1 MSRLSVSEA
10 REDLSETL
18 NRVAYGQERIVLHRH
33 GKDVAAVV
41 SMKDLVL
48 FERLLEEYETRLDL
62 EKSDLALAES
72 DERIRYELIRK
83 ELGLT
88 D

>member
-1 MSRLSVSEA
+1 MSRISVSEA

-18 NRVAYGQERIVLHRH
+18 NRVAYGHERVILHRH

-48 FERLLEEYETRLDL
+48 FECLLEEYETRFDVK
-62 EKSDLALAES
+62 EADKALAES
-72 DERIRYELIRK
+72 GDRVRYELIRK

>member
-1 MSRLSVSEA
+1 MPRISVSEA

-41 SMKDLVL
+41 SMNDLVL
-48 FERLLEEYETRLDL
+48 FERLLEEYETRLDVR
-62 EKSDLALAES
+62 EADKALAES

>member
-1 MSRLSVSEA
+1 MSRISVSEA
-10 REDLSETL
+10 REELSETL
-18 NRVAYGQERIVLHRH
+18 NRVAYGHERVVLHRH

-48 FERLLEEYETRLDL
+48 FERLLEEYETRLDVK
-62 EKSDLALAES
+62 EADKALAES
-72 DERIRYELIRK
+72 GERVRYELIRR

-88 D
+88 E

>member
-1 MSRLSVSEA
+1 MSRISVSEA

-41 SMKDLVL
+41 SINDLVL
-48 FERLLEEYETRLDL
+48 FERLLEEYETRLDVQ
-62 EKSDLALAES
+62 EADKALAES

>member
-1 MSRLSVSEA
+1 MSRISVSEA

-18 NRVAYGQERIVLHRH
+18 NRVAYGRERVVLHRH

-41 SMKDLVL
+41 SMEDLVL
-48 FERLLEEYETRLDL
+48 FERLLEEYETRLDVK
-62 EKSDLALAES
+62 EADKALAES
-72 DERIRYELIRK
+72 SDRVRYELIRK